1 MNSLNYKT
9 YSLDERPAI
18 AKRLLE
24 RIEKSVNHRV
34 SPDTISMLKKLADN
48 TDEARSWVS
57 LQMNV
62 IEKYVRERTR

>member
-1 MNSLNYKT
+1 MTSLNYKT
-9 YSLDERPAI
+9 YYLDVRPAI
-18 AKRLLE
+18 AKGLLE
-24 RIEKSVNHRV
+24 RIDNFENHRV
-34 SPDTISMLKKLADN
+34 PPHTISMLKKLADN